1 MATLCSSLL
10 EQILAPAPVRGRAVA
25 AAAAPTARAKGAVAS
40 KSLVVRRVKEGLPA
54 SAFDLLCQAFEVA
67 RERMCQIVQIPA
79 RTLARRTVFKP
90 EESERIV
97 RLGRLFQRATE
108 VLGSDVEAR
117 TWFRAPQS
125 ALGGVSP
132 LDYADTEPGAREVED
147 LLGRL
152 EHGVFA

>member
-1 MATLCSSLL
+1 MATLHSTLL
-10 EQILAPAPVRGRAVA
+10 DQILAPAPIRARAVA
-25 AAAAPTARAKGAVAS
+25 AASASTAPPQDAMTGS
-40 KSLVVRRVKEGLPA
+40 SFVVSRVKEGLPA

-108 VLGSDVEAR
+108 VLGSDAEAR
-117 TWFRAPQS
+117 TWFRASQM

>member
-1 MATLCSSLL
+1 LHSTLL
-10 EQILAPAPVRGRAVA
+10 EQILAATPTPARG
-25 AAAAPTARAKGAVAS
+25 AAAAPAPAARTKGVVAS
-40 KSLVVRRVKEGLPA
+40 GSLVVSRVKEGLPA

-108 VLGSDVEAR
+108 VLGSDAEAR